1 MREEARGN
9 EGIEKIEKP
18 NPKTIL
24 KFPDPFFSN
33 LFLGCRNEHNI
44 EDLSPSAFEFRLQED
59 SEQLETS
66 ALTRLQVS
74 GGKRNRMSV

>member
-24 KFPDPFFSN
+24 KFPDPFLAICFQAVEMSTT
-33 LFLGCRNEHNI
+33 
-44 EDLSPSAFEFRLQED
+44 SAFEFRLQED

-74 GGKRNRMSV
+74 GGKRNRMSVQEVER